1 MSIMIKQILI
11 LAALSLPCYLF
22 AENIQSYKAGS
33 IFDPK
38 GTSEK
43 PIDIHVDEPE
53 KELSLV
59 FNKSIEVRT
68 IISGPKGIIFN
79 DDIDGKRNTT
89 ININL
94 KGSGEGDYDVLLID
108 NSGNVTDSSF
118 YIPETN

>member
-1 MSIMIKQILI
+1 MIKQIFLAIALCGALI
-11 LAALSLPCYLF
+11 SSADEYELY
-22 AENIQSYKAGS
+22 NINELKP
-33 IFDPK
+33 PK

-118 YIPETN
+118 YIPETNY

>member
-1 MSIMIKQILI
+1 MIKKFLMTTIVSLI
-11 LAALSLPCYLF
+11 VLNSYSEEIVIYKKGSTELPKDVC
-22 AENIQSYKAGS
+22 
-33 IFDPK
+33 
-38 GTSEK
+38 EK

-118 YIPETN
+118 YIPETNY